1 MYNQVMK
8 IGIYGGTFDPVHNG
22 HIFVANMVKER
33 LGLDRVIFVVSSD
46 PPHKHINGLTPAP
59 LRLNMLSEAILDY
72 GFTAS
77 DIEIRRGGVSYTVDT
92 LTELKNQFPDDD
104 LFFIV
109 GADMLADF
117 HSWYHP
123 KEILGL
129 AALAAIGRDG
139 HELNNRYEL
148 EEIAQ
153 SIRDELGGSVIL
165 LNESGPDISSTDV
178 RKRIKDAQS
187 VSDSVPLCVEM
198 YSYIHRLY
206 FDDELTAI
214 CKKLEKTLKRS
225 RYEHTMLVGMEAV
238 RLAGIYGYDTKKAR
252 LAGILHDCAKFSE
265 NELISLAERRNI
277 ELSEAELAYPY
288 LLHSRLGAFVAESDY
303 GIDDAEILNA
313 IRRHTLGCVNMTLL
327 DKIIYLADKIE
338 PSRGYEFAS
347 TVRNIVYPSIDD
359 AVIAIMEHTVDYT
372 VSCGRNV
379 HPETYKILNSLKE
392 STKSKG

>member
-1 MYNQVMK
+1 MK

-153 SIRDELGGSVIL
+153 SIRDEFEVL
-165 LNESGPDISSTDV
+165 SS
-178 RKRIKDAQS
+178 
-187 VSDSVPLCVEM
+187 
-198 YSYIHRLY
+198 
-206 FDDELTAI
+206 F
-214 CKKLEKTLKRS
+214 
-225 RYEHTMLVGMEAV
+225 
-238 RLAGIYGYDTKKAR
+238 
-252 LAGILHDCAKFSE
+252 
-265 NELISLAERRNI
+265 
-277 ELSEAELAYPY
+277 
-288 LLHSRLGAFVAESDY
+288 
-303 GIDDAEILNA
+303 
-313 IRRHTLGCVNMTLL
+313 
-327 DKIIYLADKIE
+327 
-338 PSRGYEFAS
+338 
-347 TVRNIVYPSIDD
+347 
-359 AVIAIMEHTVDYT
+359 
-372 VSCGRNV
+372 
-379 HPETYKILNSLKE
+379 
-392 STKSKG
+392 

>member
-1 MYNQVMK
+1 MK

-153 SIRDELGGSVIL
+153 SIRDEFGGSVIL

-225 RYEHTMLVGMEAV
+225 R
-238 RLAGIYGYDTKKAR
+238 
-252 LAGILHDCAKFSE
+252 
-265 NELISLAERRNI
+265 
-277 ELSEAELAYPY
+277 
-288 LLHSRLGAFVAESDY
+288 
-303 GIDDAEILNA
+303 
-313 IRRHTLGCVNMTLL
+313 
-327 DKIIYLADKIE
+327 
-338 PSRGYEFAS
+338 
-347 TVRNIVYPSIDD
+347 
-359 AVIAIMEHTVDYT
+359 
-372 VSCGRNV
+372 
-379 HPETYKILNSLKE
+379 
-392 STKSKG
+392 